1 MNSGIQEQDPEIN
14 AKARRR
20 QDAKKSTNS
29 NGFFPIVSIFSAA
42 SRLGVEDFRYFLIL
56 LWCFLV

>member
-42 SRLGVEDFRYFLIL
+42 SRLGVEDLRYFLIL
-56 LWCFLV
+56 L